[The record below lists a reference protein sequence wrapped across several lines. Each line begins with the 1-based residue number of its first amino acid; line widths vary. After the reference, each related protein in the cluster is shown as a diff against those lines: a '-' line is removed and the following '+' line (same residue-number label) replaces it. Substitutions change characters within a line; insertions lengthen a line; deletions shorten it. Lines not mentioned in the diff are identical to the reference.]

1 MADLELRLAVLSLIK
16 GVIGITSGFAGLTV
30 SDFDLG
36 NGSGLGIIRALQGLI
51 SSSIDADVAELVD
64 ALDLGSS
71 IARCGSSSLPIRT
84 IHKKAS
90 LCGAFCIWGLSAG
103 GEPPIGLELLP

>member
-1 MADLELRLAVLSLIK
+1 MASEFTAIAARY
-16 GVIGITSGFAGLTV
+16 
-30 SDFDLG
+30 FDLG

-51 SSSIDADVAELVD
+51 SLKFDADVAELVD

-84 IHKKAS
+84 IE
-90 LCGAFCIWGLSAG
+90 LS
-103 GEPPIGLELLP
+103 IS